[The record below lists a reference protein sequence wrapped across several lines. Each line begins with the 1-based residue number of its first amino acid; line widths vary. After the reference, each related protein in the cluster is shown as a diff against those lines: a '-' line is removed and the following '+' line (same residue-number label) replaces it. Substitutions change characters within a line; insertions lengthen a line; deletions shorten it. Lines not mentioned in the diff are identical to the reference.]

1 MTMQKKVRRRAEDP
15 RQMAFLDL
23 LGGQKEDLIE
33 VPEMPVPAPGA
44 LDFDQRMRDLLN
56 KAIKASP
63 FDREQIAALVSGL
76 VGRDITKAQI
86 DSWTGATRPN
96 RFPAE
101 LIPAMCQALGNTV
114 LLSGLAEA
122 CGCRLIEGRELQF
135 ARLGQLFLVLRQAD
149 AEAQRL
155 VAELPL
161 FGGQNG

>member
-1 MTMQKKVRRRAEDP
+1 MTTKKGRRRAEDP

-23 LGGQKEDLIE
+23 LGSQEDLIE
-33 VPEMPVPAPGA
+33 VPVPPDLEPGA
-44 LDFDQRMRDLLN
+44 LDYDQRLRALLN
-56 KAIKASP
+56 KAIKACP
-63 FDREQIAALVSGL
+63 FDREQIAALVSSL
-76 VGRDITKAQI
+76 VGREITKAQI
-86 DSWTGATRPN
+86 DSWTGATRAN

-101 LIPAMCQALGNTV
+101 LIPAMCQALGNTI

-122 CGCRLIEGRELQF
+122 SGCRLIEGRELQF

-161 FGGQNG
+161 FGGAA